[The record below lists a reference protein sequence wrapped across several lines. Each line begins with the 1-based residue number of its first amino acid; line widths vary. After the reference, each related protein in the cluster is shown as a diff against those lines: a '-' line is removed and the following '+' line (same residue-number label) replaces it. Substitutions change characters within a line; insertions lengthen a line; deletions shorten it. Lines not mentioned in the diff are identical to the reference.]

1 LLSPDAP
8 NHYADIELATVQK
21 FSQDAKTKMLRLLL
35 ALTSEPVKGNEISEF
50 AARFLKGREDIV
62 IQPSKLDY

>member
-1 LLSPDAP
+1 
-8 NHYADIELATVQK
+8 
-21 FSQDAKTKMLRLLL
+21 MLRLLL
-35 ALTSEPVKGNEISEF
+35 ALTSEPVIGNEISEF